1 MPNQCFLQLAIPIIN
16 YQPHS
21 SWYSTVLLSSH
32 QASHT
37 HVQSTNRKSPSI
49 ANYYT
54 MVCIKSLACATFLAA
69 SASAFLLPSLDE
81 LAEAFIPLDAAH
93 SEGDVI
99 STFPNPN
106 EKPIPGNAPIV
117 QCEAINPQILDLQ
130 EVIIDPSPPVK
141 GQNLT
146 FSATGYLSKDI
157 EDGAYVEVDV
167 RFGFIRLIHQT
178 YDLCEQVGNVDLE
191 CPIKKGKQVITK
203 EVEIPAEVPPGKYT
217 VNARAFDKNDVLITC
232 LTATVEFPAGE
243 AES

>member
-1 MPNQCFLQLAIPIIN
+1 
-16 YQPHS
+16 
-21 SWYSTVLLSSH
+21 
-32 QASHT
+32 
-37 HVQSTNRKSPSI
+37 
-49 ANYYT
+49 
-54 MVCIKSLACATFLAA
+54 MVCIKSFAFATFFAA

-81 LAEAFIPLDAAH
+81 LAEVFVPLEAAVH
-93 SEGDVI
+93 SEGDII

-130 EVIIDPSPPVK
+130 EVIIDPSPPAK

-243 AES
+243 AEA